1 MSTRLRFRVV
11 TQDSI
16 ARTRLF
22 LWTVAAEAWGFAM
35 TPPLDESDLVD
46 LSRGKFS
53 FRAARQAEIDG
64 VTREVVLEVGE
75 VWEHGD
81 DPLEDRRLEA
91 DGCFLLASSWMV
103 QVSDGGDLGAERIDV
118 VMEPDAAHPRVHRH
132 SYGQPNGVRVVV
144 PDLPVPDAWLA
155 QINAALGGVLADGY
169 DHWDDLPE
177 EDEAE
182 YVD

>member
-1 MSTRLRFRVV
+1 V
-11 TQDSI
+11 TQESI

-22 LWTVAAEAWGFAM
+22 LWTVAAEAWGFVVA
-35 TPPLDESDLVD
+35 PPLDEGDLVD
-46 LSRGKFS
+46 LSRGKLS
-53 FRAARQAEIDG
+53 FRAIRQAEIDG
-64 VTREVVLEVGE
+64 VTRDVVLRVGE
-75 VWEHGD
+75 AWGLGD

-132 SYGQPNGVRVVV
+132 PYGQPNGVRVVV

-155 QINAALGGVLADGY
+155 QINATLGDALVDGY
-169 DHWDDLPE
+169 GNWDDLPE